1 MAHTHFAEIDK
12 NNKVI
17 RVVVACEIDVANNGG
32 DQSVQAATHFAT
44 VCPLSSEGVA
54 WVQTSKDGS
63 FRKKFAGI
71 GDTFSEE
78 GNVFYTAE
86 SFPSWTMDS
95 NYDWNPPVARPTT
108 DENPINSQPV
118 IYDWD
123 EANQKWSGFSYDND
137 SYQANFDWNPDTS
150 AWEQV

>member
-32 DQSVQAATHFAT
+32 DQSVQAATHFGT
-44 VCPLSSEGVA
+44 VCPLSPDGVA
-54 WVQTSKDGS
+54 WVQTSKDKS
-63 FRKKFAGI
+63 FRRKFAGV
-71 GDTFSEE
+71 GDTFNEE
-78 GNVFYTAE
+78 SNVFY
-86 SFPSWTMDS
+86 SDSSYPSWTMDS
-95 NYDWNPPVARPTT
+95 DFNWNPPVARPTT

-118 IYDWD
+118 IYDWN
-123 EANQKWSGFSYDND
+123 EADQKWSGFSYDND
-137 SYQANFDWNPDTS
+137 SYRANFDWNPATS